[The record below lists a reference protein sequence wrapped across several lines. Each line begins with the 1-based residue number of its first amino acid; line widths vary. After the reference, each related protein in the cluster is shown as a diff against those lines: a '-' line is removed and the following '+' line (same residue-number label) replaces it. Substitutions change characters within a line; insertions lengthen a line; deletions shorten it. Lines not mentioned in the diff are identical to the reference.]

1 MTPSFRGDHGDA
13 GDRSAREAG
22 AARVQRRMD
31 PIVIAAAF
39 LSIPTLF
46 IEEAALGTRW
56 HAAGAAMNW
65 AIWLVF
71 AVEVAVML
79 VVSPDRRGWLRG
91 HWLDVVIVVL
101 TPPVLPMELQSLRAL
116 RLLRLLRLL
125 KVAQV
130 FRQMFSLTGLRW
142 AGLVALMTV
151 ILGGLAFGAVEGGE
165 GRVSAWDG
173 VWWAITTVTTV
184 GYGDLAPQ
192 TTAGRII
199 AVCVMGIGIGFVALL
214 TAAAADRFIRAD
226 DAEVARRTE
235 HQEILA
241 RLEELAARLD

>member
-1 MTPSFRGDHGDA
+1 
-13 GDRSAREAG
+13 
-22 AARVQRRMD
+22 
-31 PIVIAAAF
+31 
-39 LSIPTLF
+39 
-46 IEEAALGTRW
+46 
-56 HAAGAAMNW
+56 
-65 AIWLVF
+65 
-71 AVEVAVML
+71 
-79 VVSPDRRGWLRG
+79 WLRG

-130 FRQMFSLTGLRW
+130 FRQMLSLTGLRW

-199 AVCVMGIGIGFVALL
+199 AVCVM
-214 TAAAADRFIRAD
+214 
-226 DAEVARRTE
+226 
-235 HQEILA
+235 
-241 RLEELAARLD
+241 